1 MSRKSPCI
9 KICMM
14 DPESGFCAGCYR
26 TIEEI
31 GAWSS
36 MTDEEKE
43 AVWQELPRRK
53 AGNSTKE

>member
-1 MSRKSPCI
+1 
-9 KICMM
+9 MM

-36 MTDEEKE
+36 MSDEEKE
-43 AVWQELPRRK
+43 AVWQELPHRK
-53 AGNSTKE
+53 AGNSTTE